1 MKKGRVAVRLM
12 MLIFLLFFP
21 LYKLYTMGT
30 EYMTIREGNE
40 RRKTEVS
47 KGLRD
52 SFLMRK
58 DDFYQ
63 DKNYQRELKKL
74 RRE

>member
-30 EYMTIREGNE
+30 EYMIIREGNE
-40 RRKTEVS
+40 RRKIEVN
-47 KGLRD
+47 KDLRD

-74 RRE
+74 RKE